1 MAVLSCNFQ
10 KETNPGRLQ
19 FCAYEFWMNIT
30 KCLFYKLNS
39 LLLSFLASLSRAWQ
53 FPMKTKYNLWL
64 QPRRFCGRLG
74 FDKRQLLCRRDNFR
88 SCHLS
93 HCHAPLLF
101 QREAGQVKF
110 LSFLKYS
117 FARQVLIQMLHL
129 FLHYLVQR
137 FRRFQEC
144 MLKTQA
150 NAGLNCIHAP
160 WKLDIQSFFFEFP
173 LRCMLGYLFI

>member
-1 MAVLSCNFQ
+1 MPVLSCNFQ

-19 FCAYEFWMNIT
+19 FCAYEFWMNIA

-39 LLLSFLASLSRAWQ
+39 LLLSFLASLSTAWQ

-101 QREAGQVKF
+101 QREAGQGEV
-110 LSFLKYS
+110 SFTSKVQFYS
-117 FARQVLIQMLHL
+117 FNPDVASIPSLPSAKTQKV
-129 FLHYLVQR
+129 
-137 FRRFQEC
+137 QEC
-144 MLKTQA
+144 VLKSQA
-150 NAGLNCIHAP
+150 NTGLNCIHAP
-160 WKLDIQSFFFEFP
+160 WKPDIQSFFFGFP
-173 LRCMLGYLFI
+173 LHCTLGYLFI